1 MESYSLYSWAMER
14 QQEMLREAEEHRKAR
29 AARRARAAQVVPF
42 PTIVRRRS
50 APAEEGSRQESA

>member
-14 QQEMLREAEEHRKAR
+14 QQEMLREAEDRRKVR
-29 AARRARAAQVVPF
+29 AARQALAARVVPF
-42 PTIVRRRS
+42 PTIVRGRS